1 MAGLDADAVATLLAA
16 QFPQAAAF
24 VAIEEVGP
32 TQARCRWR
40 YQADHL
46 RPGGTVSGP
55 TLMTLAD
62 TAMYVL
68 VLAAI
73 GPALLAVTSSLTIH
87 FLRKPAPADLV
98 ATARLLKLGARLA
111 VGAVTICSGDDPAPV
126 AHATVSYALPAS
138 PGR

>member
-1 MAGLDADAVATLLAA
+1 MAGLDADAVAPLLAA

-111 VGAVTICSGDDPAPV
+111 VGEVTICSGDDPAPV